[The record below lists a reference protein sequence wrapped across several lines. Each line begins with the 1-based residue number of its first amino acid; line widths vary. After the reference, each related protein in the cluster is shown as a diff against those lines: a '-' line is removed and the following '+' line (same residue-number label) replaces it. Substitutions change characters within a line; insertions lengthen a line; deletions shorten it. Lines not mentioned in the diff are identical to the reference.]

1 MRKLLLGTSALVA
14 AGLFP
19 NGAFAQT
26 ATTDQPV
33 QMKLGGQYYAGA
45 AALVSQDDNPG
56 EAGYKRNPLSFQDY
70 FLIRFIGSTTFSNG
84 VTAGVWTRL
93 NAFSA
98 PSGPVNTVSGFQ
110 SANNTAIKD
119 SYVFLKNPNWGEF
132 RLGDDSDVRRNVAVG
147 TNAGAAAGDANL
159 GANSAALQFLNSPVF
174 NLTTLN
180 LDGRGTKV
188 AYYSPT
194 VYGFQFAA
202 SFTPD
207 KAGGHSNGPGNIGD
221 NNGKTDNQTG
231 ALTPSLLNNSTAFDY
246 YSLSGSWTGTIG
258 PVKLTTELSY
268 STASRKLG
276 VSSAVT
282 VPLGQNFIGSN
293 SSTTN
298 ADPQIYNAGLQVNY
312 GPFEL
317 GFDYEQ
323 TDALPGGLF
332 AGANGIVA
340 AKSNEA
346 NNKVADINLSYTVGA
361 IRIGAEYS
369 RGAFE
374 GVTGDAN
381 VKRAAINNE
390 IQVGATYTVGPG
402 VNLVGMIQQE
412 NYDQNGAYVP
422 LAGPATPITTGVPAN
437 NNVFAKGFNSTAL
450 IFETAIRF

>member
-14 AGLFP
+14 AGLLSD
-19 NGAFAQT
+19 GAFAQT
-26 ATTDQPV
+26 APTDTPV
-33 QMKLGGQYYAGA
+33 QFKLGGQYYAGTG
-45 AALVSQDDNPG
+45 ALVSQDDNPG
-56 EAGYKRNPLSFQDY
+56 EAGYKRNPISIQDY

-84 VTAGVWTRL
+84 ITAGVWTRL

-98 PSGPVNTVSGFQ
+98 PNGNVNTVSGFQ
-110 SANNTAIKD
+110 SSNNTAIKD
-119 SYVFLKNPNWGEF
+119 SYIFLKSPGWGEF
-132 RLGDDSDVRRNVAVG
+132 RIGDESDVRRDAAIG
-147 TNAGAAAGDANL
+147 TNSGAAAGDANL

-174 NLTTLN
+174 NLTTIN

-194 VYGFQFAA
+194 MYGFQFAA

-207 KAGGHSNGPGNIGD
+207 KNGGHSNGPGNVGD
-221 NNGKTDNQTG
+221 NNGRTDNQTG
-231 ALTPSLLNNSTAFDY
+231 ALTPSLLNNSTAYDY
-246 YSLSGSWTGTIG
+246 YSLSGSWTGTVG
-258 PVKLTTELSY
+258 PAKVAAEISY
-268 STASRKLG
+268 STASRKF
-276 VSSAVT
+276 AVNTGTT
-282 VPLGQNFIGSN
+282 VALGQNFVGSN

-298 ADPQIYNAGLQVNY
+298 ADPQIYNAGAQVNY
-312 GPFEL
+312 GPWEL
-317 GFDYEQ
+317 GVDYEQ
-323 TDALPGGLF
+323 TNAFPGGIF

-340 AKSNEA
+340 DKANEVI
-346 NNKVADINLSYTVGA
+346 NKVVDINLSYTVGA
-361 IRIGAEYS
+361 IRLGAEYS

-412 NYDQNGAYVP
+412 NYDPNGKYVP
-422 LAGPATPITTGVPAN
+422 LAGPATPIVTGVPAN

-450 IFETAIRF
+450 IFETSIRF